1 MDATVTPIRPHEAVP
16 RRDCIPA
23 VATFFAS
30 LGWEPMD
37 MFLVDGMSPM
47 VAAEIATAMTALEAV
62 RR

>member
-1 MDATVTPIRPHEAVP
+1 
-16 RRDCIPA
+16 
-23 VATFFAS
+23 
-30 LGWEPMD
+30 